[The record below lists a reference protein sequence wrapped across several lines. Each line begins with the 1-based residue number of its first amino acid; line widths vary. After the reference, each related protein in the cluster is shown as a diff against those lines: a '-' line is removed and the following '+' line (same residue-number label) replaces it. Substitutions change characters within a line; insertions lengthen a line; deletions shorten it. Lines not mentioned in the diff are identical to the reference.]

1 MLAGIGRAQDL
12 DGLRACHDSKI
23 PRHFAVLTRRTKK
36 SQDLV
41 PKPGARVSNPSG
53 SHGANSAP
61 GNTSITG
68 EAAPES
74 PSSMR
79 AQTSECLRQPEPI
92 ELSALDIEAA
102 YRAHGHLVL
111 RRAKALLGDESEAQE
126 VLQEVFITLLRE
138 PEVYGGR
145 SAMTTWLYRVT
156 TNMCLNRM
164 RNDKTRQRLLDE
176 HVAPAV
182 HEAHQESADTLAA
195 ARQFL
200 DRMPEDLARVTIFYS
215 IDGMT
220 HQEIAEVMGCSRR
233 QVGNLL
239 ERARAW
245 ACSQE
250 AE

>member
-1 MLAGIGRAQDL
+1 
-12 DGLRACHDSKI
+12 
-23 PRHFAVLTRRTKK
+23 
-36 SQDLV
+36 
-41 PKPGARVSNPSG
+41 
-53 SHGANSAP
+53 
-61 GNTSITG
+61 
-68 EAAPES
+68 
-74 PSSMR
+74 MR
-79 AQTSECLRQPEPI
+79 AQTSESVREPEPVPF
-92 ELSALDIEAA
+92 SARDIEAA

-111 RRAKALLGDESEAQE
+111 RRAKALLRDEAEAQE
-126 VLQEVFITLLRE
+126 VLQEVFMMLLGE
-138 PEVYGGR
+138 PAVYGGR

-164 RNDKTRQRLLDE
+164 RNDRTRRRLLDE
-176 HVAPAV
+176 HVAPAI
-182 HEAHQESADTLAA
+182 HEAHQESADTWAA

-215 IDGMT
+215 VDGMT

>member
-1 MLAGIGRAQDL
+1 M
-12 DGLRACHDSKI
+12 
-23 PRHFAVLTRRTKK
+23 LTRRTKK

-53 SHGANSAP
+53 SHGTNSAP
-61 GNTSITG
+61 GNTSIPG

-79 AQTSECLRQPEPI
+79 AQTSERLRQPEPPEPPEPI

-145 SAMTTWLYRVT
+145 AAMTTWLYRVT

-215 IDGMT
+215 VDGMT

>member
-1 MLAGIGRAQDL
+1 MDAHGP
-12 DGLRACHDSKI
+12 KI
-23 PRHFAVLTRRTKK
+23 PKHFAVLTRRTKK
-36 SQDLV
+36 SQDSV
-41 PKPGARVSNPSG
+41 PKPGARVSKPSD
-53 SHGANSAP
+53 SHETDIASGDAH
-61 GNTSITG
+61 
-68 EAAPES
+68 ES

-79 AQTSECLRQPEPI
+79 AQTSECLRPPEPT
-92 ELSALDIEAA
+92 ELSVLDIEAA

-111 RRAKALLGDESEAQE
+111 RRAKALLRDEIEAQE

-176 HVAPAV
+176 HVAPVV
-182 HEAHQESADTLAA
+182 HEALQESADTWAA

-200 DRMPEDLARVTIFYS
+200 DRMPEDLARVTIFHS
-215 IDGMT
+215 VDGMT

>member
-1 MLAGIGRAQDL
+1 VHGANN
-12 DGLRACHDSKI
+12 
-23 PRHFAVLTRRTKK
+23 PRHFAVLVRRTKK
-36 SQDLV
+36 SHDLV
-41 PKPGARVSNPSG
+41 PGPRARVSNPSS
-53 SHGANSAP
+53 SHGTDSAP
-61 GNTSITG
+61 ETMSSNDD
-68 EAAPES
+68 APES
-74 PSSMR
+74 ANRMR
-79 AQTSECLRQPEPI
+79 AQTSDCLAEPPPAA
-92 ELSALDIEAA
+92 LSALDIEAA

-111 RRAKALLGDESEAQE
+111 RRAQALLHDETEAQE
-126 VLQEVFITLLRE
+126 VLQEVFMTLLRE
-138 PEVYGGR
+138 PAVYGGR

-156 TNMCLNRM
+156 TNMCLNRL
-164 RNDKTRQRLLDE
+164 RNDRTRQRLLDE

-182 HEAHQESADTLAA
+182 HDAVQESADTWAT

-220 HQEIAEVMGCSRR
+220 HHEIAEVMGCSRR